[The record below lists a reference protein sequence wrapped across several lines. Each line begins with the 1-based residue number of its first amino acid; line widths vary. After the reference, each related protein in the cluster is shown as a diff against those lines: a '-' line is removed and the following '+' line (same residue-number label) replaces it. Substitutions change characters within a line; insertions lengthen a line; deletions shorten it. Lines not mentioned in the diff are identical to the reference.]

1 MKTGLFFGA
10 FNPIHNGHML
20 LANYMLSFTDLDSL
34 WFIVSPHNPLKE
46 KSSLLANNHRLE
58 LVKLAIGINNK
69 MKASNIEFKLTQ
81 PSYTV
86 NTLAHL
92 QEKFPKNVFSLI
104 MGSDNLQSFHKWKNY
119 EHILEHYQLYVYPR
133 PGYDGGALRNH
144 KNIKLI
150 NAPLVEITSSF
161 IRDAIKNKKEV
172 RYFMPESVYEY
183 LSEMNFYKK

>member
-1 MKTGLFFGA
+1 MKTGLFFGS

-20 LANYMLSFTDLDSL
+20 LANYMLSFTDLERL
-34 WFIVSPHNPLKE
+34 WFVVSPHNPLKE

-58 LVKLAIGINNK
+58 LVKLAIGVNNK

-92 QEKFPKNVFSLI
+92 QEKFPQNTFVLI

-119 EHILEHYQLYVYPR
+119 EHILEHYELYVYPR
-133 PGYDGGALRNH
+133 PGFDGGDLRNH
-144 KNIKLI
+144 KNVKL
-150 NAPLVEITSSF
+150 
-161 IRDAIKNKKEV
+161 
-172 RYFMPESVYEY
+172 Y
-183 LSEMNFYKK
+183 

>member
-1 MKTGLFFGA
+1 MKTGLFFGS

-20 LANYMLSFTDLDSL
+20 LANYMLSFTDLESL